1 MLPKAI
7 IKFIKKHHVM
17 TISVHDAEEIWCSH
31 CFYVYDT
38 ELNSFIF
45 ASEEDTRHVE
55 LMLKNNMIS
64 ASIVLETKRIIKI
77 KGVQMRGKVFK
88 IKDNEFENLKAN
100 YFKRFPYAI
109 LMNFS
114 FWIFQPDYVKMTDNT
129 FGFGKKLKWDKRID
143 N

>member
-45 ASEEDTRHVE
+45 AVKRIPACGIDV
-55 LMLKNNMIS
+55 KNNMIS

-77 KGVQMRGKVFK
+77 KGVQMRKSFK

-114 FWIFQPDYVKMTDNT
+114 F
-129 FGFGKKLKWDKRID
+129 GFFNRLCQNDR
-143 N
+143 